1 MELCCG
7 DGVHYVGGGSLDHGA
22 GSNILHGRFF
32 SGEKIHADY
41 LATYRFVSFLFFPIF
56 LSFLEAADAQVS
68 EVTTR
73 CSSSVYLL
81 DGSQCCLLFSLKC
94 SGNTAI
100 TIVRKRGILTLE
112 ALRTE
117 GLLLLTPSHAIAFYK
132 SCTNYYNSLTI
143 IH

>member
-22 GSNILHGRFF
+22 RSNILHGRFF
-32 SGEKIHADY
+32 SGEKIRADY
-41 LATYRFVSFLFFPIF
+41 LATVNASVCPIF

-81 DGSQCCLLFSLKC
+81 DGSQCCLLFSL
-94 SGNTAI
+94 
-100 TIVRKRGILTLE
+100 VFRKYCNYDSTQARYSDAGGPEDRRAPT
-112 ALRTE
+112 
-117 GLLLLTPSHAIAFYK
+117 SDSK
-132 SCTNYYNSLTI
+132 SRHIFL
-143 IH
+143 